1 MGTSLPGAMLKH
13 ALEQRQVL
21 REIEANP
28 EIGEFTGKEVVTS
41 AHGSQRIA
49 LSRVSV
55 KMFRRVCHED

>member
-41 AHGSQRIA
+41 AHGSERIA
-49 LSRVSV
+49 VQSRIV
-55 KMFRRVCHED
+55 KG